1 MLFQISLYC
10 PFQAAFPVDNNL
22 GFCSL
27 AQLLLNLRQWQ
38 LIIPCSRHTIFL
50 ILYSNLLLNHCWTPE
65 KEKLAKQAVP
75 VCSTIFQ
82 SLHGIK
88 KERKKYVRGENY
100 MFYNIIY
107 RNHVFLFYTECFLTW
122 SEQQQKAVEGTKKHK
137 ILLCPPSF
145 FSMAFPSH
153 FSKTALICF
162 HWWELHDQN
171 YLCTFVCICWTNV
184 SNRQTLPRACA

>member
-1 MLFQISLYC
+1 MFWFVISNITVL
-10 PFQAAFPVDNNL
+10 PFPNSLSCVDNNL

-50 ILYSNLLLNHCWTPE
+50 FLYSNLLLDHCWTPE

-88 KERKKYVRGENY
+88 KERKKCVRGENY
-100 MFYNIIY
+100 VFYNIIY

-122 SEQQQKAVEGTKKHK
+122 SEQQQKAVEGTKKQQNSSLPTF
-137 ILLCPPSF
+137 LLQHG
-145 FSMAFPSH
+145 FSIPLLKDRSH
-153 FSKTALICF
+153 LLPLMGVARSELFVYICV
-162 HWWELHDQN
+162 HLLN
-171 YLCTFVCICWTNV
+171 KCIK
-184 SNRQTLPRACA
+184 